1 MNLIT
6 AGNTHRPPTLRN
18 MPLEATLLATPS
30 PFQYKPSPNIFSRFF
45 SLSVS
50 AVVDTVAK
58 EGEVGTKRV
67 GGEYLGEGSGQ
78 ATGSGHAGCA
88 AGE

>member
-45 SLSVS
+45 SSIPPGGGIWPFS
-50 AVVDTVAK
+50 PPR
-58 EGEVGTKRV
+58 RV
-67 GGEYLGEGSGQ
+67 RN
-78 ATGSGHAGCA
+78 
-88 AGE
+88 